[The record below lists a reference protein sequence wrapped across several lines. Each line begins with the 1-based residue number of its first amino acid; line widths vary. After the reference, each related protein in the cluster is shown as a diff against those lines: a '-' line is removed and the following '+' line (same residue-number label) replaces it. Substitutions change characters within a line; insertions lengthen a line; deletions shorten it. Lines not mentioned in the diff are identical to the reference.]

1 MDLGEGMCMV
11 CGDRSAGKH
20 YGVMACYGCKG
31 FFRRTIRS
39 GQTYSCRFMQ
49 KCCID
54 KDQRNA
60 CRYCRF
66 QRCLDVGMEPD
77 DQRNACRYC
86 RFQRCLDVGMEP
98 DAIRPDRDVIGK
110 QKNPRRKKLRKEENS
125 LPSPGVDSHC
135 SQQEDALL
143 TFLLDTEL
151 QAISSIRT
159 VNSSSPIGI
168 ARVKPDPDLELN
180 SIFQNR
186 SALDG
191 DRFDM
196 CYELGRV
203 ATVEQLAQATRRY
216 IAAAVDWIDALFTLA
231 GVSSSHDKVCVLKSV
246 FAAFCSFSQTA
257 RTAQVTTDADVLCL
271 CNRTVVPRQT
281 PRHLL
286 EANFLS
292 NNMTARMLDE
302 LTLPIRK
309 LALHETEI
317 VALTALIVLDADA
330 PGISTET
337 SQSLS
342 SLRDRVQHALF
353 QMIREHIPSEQPTS
367 AATARFGNI
376 LLLLPPL
383 AKVSS
388 LLGENVQFAKM
399 FGCQTI
405 DPLLIEI
412 FVDSPSEVIPSPTCK
427 EKTDVSTQTF
437 AVQLTSPLTPP
448 PTASLPYATVTSPTT
463 VTCTT
468 ADSGSGQHRVTPLV
482 VAATNST
489 SSSYSFYFPYSG
501 QFSCSTAGYGSSH
514 SAGPYAQ
521 RTRQP
526 VELPTARS
534 LQDNSFCTAHSSGTA
549 LLWGL

>member
-49 KCCID
+49 KCSID
-54 KDQRNA
+54 K
-60 CRYCRF
+60 
-66 QRCLDVGMEPD
+66 

-110 QKNPRRKKLRKEENS
+110 QKNPRRKKLNKEENS
-125 LPSPGVDSHC
+125 LPSPGVESHC

-143 TFLLDTEL
+143 TYLLDTEL
-151 QAISSIRT
+151 QAMSSVRSAD
-159 VNSSSPIGI
+159 NASPIGI
-168 ARVKPDPDLELN
+168 ARVKPDPDLELS

-186 SALDG
+186 SVLDT

-196 CYELGRV
+196 SYEVGRV
-203 ATVEQLAQATRRY
+203 ASVEQLAQATRRY
-216 IAAAVDWIDALFTLA
+216 IAAAVDWIEALFSLA
-231 GVSSSHDKVCVLKSV
+231 NVDNIHDKVCVLKSV
-246 FAAFCSFSQTA
+246 FAAFSSFSQTA
-257 RTAQVTTDADVLCL
+257 RTAQTTTDVDVLCL

-286 EANFLS
+286 ETNFLS
-292 NNMTARMLDE
+292 NNMAARLLDE
-302 LTLPIRK
+302 LALPIRK
-309 LALHETEI
+309 LALHEAEI

-330 PGISTET
+330 PGLSPET

-342 SLRDRVQHALF
+342 SLRNRVQHALF
-353 QMIREHIPSEQPTS
+353 QMIRERLPSEQPTS
-367 AATARFGNI
+367 AAASRFGNI

-427 EKTDVSTQTF
+427 EKSDVSTQTF
-437 AVQLTSPLTPP
+437 VAQATSPLSPQ
-448 PTASLPYATVTSPTT
+448 PTVSLPNVVSA
-463 VTCTT
+463 
-468 ADSGSGQHRVTPLV
+468 AGSGPHRVTPLIV
-482 VAATNST
+482 QTHNTNN
-489 SSSYSFYFPYSG
+489 SYNVYFPYSE
-501 QFSCSTAGYGSSH
+501 QFSGTGTAYGNSQ
-514 SAGPYAQ
+514 SAGPYVSQ
-521 RTRQP
+521 SNFF
-526 VELPTARS
+526 ESGS
-534 LQDNSFCTAHSSGTA
+534 LSAAADVGSSFRF
-549 LLWGL
+549 L

>member
-1 MDLGEGMCMV
+1 
-11 CGDRSAGKH
+11 
-20 YGVMACYGCKG
+20 MAK
-31 FFRRTIRS
+31 T
-39 GQTYSCRFMQ
+39 
-49 KCCID
+49 
-54 KDQRNA
+54 
-60 CRYCRF
+60 
-66 QRCLDVGMEPD
+66 
-77 DQRNACRYC
+77 
-86 RFQRCLDVGMEP
+86 
-98 DAIRPDRDVIGK
+98 IRPDRDVIGK

-286 EANFLS
+286 EA
-292 NNMTARMLDE
+292 
-302 LTLPIRK
+302 K
-309 LALHETEI
+309 Y
-317 VALTALIVLDADA
+317 DAKYA

-514 SAGPYAQ
+514 SAGPYVSQA
-521 RTRQP
+521 
-526 VELPTARS
+526 
-534 LQDNSFCTAHSSGTA
+534 SFFESGSHSAAADVTSGFRF
-549 LLWGL
+549 L